1 MRDIIMGLTPM
12 PTEERVTLCTETAKI
27 NMSVEQRSKS
37 KSTKKN
43 QVVNPLSKTE
53 VRKVK
58 DRTYA
63 EVVSRK

>member
-1 MRDIIMGLTPM
+1 
-12 PTEERVTLCTETAKI
+12 
-27 NMSVEQRSKS
+27 MSVEKRSKS

-43 QVVNPLSKTE
+43 QLVNPLSKTE

-58 DRTYA
+58 DRTYP